1 MRPLGATIGIALGWM
16 VLTWPQAAHLG
27 SMVGGHVDALF
38 SVWRIAWIGAALRDS
53 GRDLWNAPIFFPAT
67 GTLAYSD
74 SVLLPG
80 TLGSLLGA
88 AGAGPV
94 LAYNLVL
101 SLYIVGAGAAVA
113 ALVRVLT
120 GRWLAGLVAGL
131 VFAFNPHQAEHFE
144 RLEIQ
149 TGLWIPLLFL
159 CWHLAVTRGSQAW
172 AAGAMLCLAGQWL
185 SGMYFGLFLF
195 ATLPCLAMTWTWL
208 PEKEGRRRVLSG
220 AVAGLAISVAVVAWT
235 STPYLEARVVVGE
248 RSAEETAHYSARPAD
263 FLSVPPRNVLYGAWL
278 PHAASE
284 RALFPGALALLLGMA
299 GVLTAPSRVRW
310 LYGAVALVALD
321 LTAGTNG
328 VLFPWLREWLLPLR
342 GIRAPA
348 RAATLLMVPV
358 AVFAGCGASWIIAR
372 CPSLRVRTAL
382 AAALLLILLA
392 EYRMSPNLWTIPAP
406 DKTRAVDL
414 TPASIVAE
422 FPMPRPGHLDTSVD
436 AHFMVERIGLW
447 PRLVNGS
454 SGSYPPR
461 YLRLLLDVVD
471 FPDGRAIRALRQLGV
486 THVTMH
492 EQFYGERYAS
502 MLAAARGQPDLIR
515 LSSYLRPGEEVT
527 VFALADP
534 RPDDGR

>member
-1 MRPLGATIGIALGWM
+1 
-16 VLTWPQAAHLG
+16 V
-27 SMVGGHVDALF
+27 
-38 SVWRIAWIGAALRDS
+38 
-53 GRDLWNAPIFFPAT
+53 
-67 GTLAYSD
+67 
-74 SVLLPG
+74 
-80 TLGSLLGA
+80 
-88 AGAGPV
+88 
-94 LAYNLVL
+94 
-101 SLYIVGAGAAVA
+101 
-113 ALVRVLT
+113 
-120 GRWLAGLVAGL
+120 

-159 CWHLAVTRGSQAW
+159 CWHLAVARGSRAW

-185 SGMYFGLFLF
+185 SGMYFGLFLV

-220 AVAGLAISVAVVAWT
+220 AAAGLAVSLAVVAWT
-235 STPYLEARVVVGE
+235 SRPYLEARDVVGE
-248 RSAEETAHYSARPAD
+248 RSVEETARYSARTED
-263 FLSVPPRNVLYGAWL
+263 FISVHPRNVLYGPWL
-278 PHAASE
+278 PHAAGE
-284 RALFPGALALLLGMA
+284 RALFPGALALLLGAA
-299 GVLTAPSRVRW
+299 GVLAAPSRLRW

-358 AVFAGCGASWIIAR
+358 AVFAGCGAAWMMAR
-372 CPSLRVRTAL
+372 CPSVRARTAL
-382 AAALLLILLA
+382 APALLLILLA
-392 EYRMSPNLWTIPAP
+392 EYRMSPNLWTVPAP
-406 DKTRAVDL
+406 DRMRAIDL

-422 FPMPRPGHLDTSVD
+422 FPMPRPGQLDASVD

-454 SGSYPPR
+454 SGSYPPL
-461 YLRLLLDVVD
+461 YLRLVLDVRD
-471 FPDGRAIRALRQLGV
+471 FPDGHAIRSLRQLGV

-515 LSSYLRPGEEVT
+515 LSSYQRPGGEVT